1 MVRWLRLQW
10 NNCLYSYSLRDLRA
24 FIMVNSVFYGWWV
37 VLCRRDLYCESMPF
51 IRQDAAWWWYRN
63 CYIWLF
69 VTVVEMR
76 NKCKIWTKSGRMWNI
91 SALLM
96 LCFPANCC
104 ECLWSNSGR
113 WCGAVWSV
121 MWGATLH
128 RGRGGRPSVCRAGRA
143 GTRLQSARSW
153 HWPAGRALSPLLQ
166 CRVQCREAAMLL
178 TPLWWPAAAQDSSH
192 SNLPCCTTPHD
203 YWTLLHTQSMWSENY
218 KKIQLW
224 SSLNIFCA
232 VTVLFLSWGAWTLNM
247 LFLGHCLVSLSVARF
262 SKMAAD

>member
-1 MVRWLRLQW
+1 MFIQSRIWSW
-10 NNCLYSYSLRDLRA
+10 DA
-24 FIMVNSVFYGWWV
+24 FFHYGWLV

-128 RGRGGRPSVCRAGRA
+128 RGRGGRPSVCRGRA
-143 GTRLQSARSW
+143 GRDTTAICTELTLASW
-153 HWPAGRALSPLLQ
+153 PGPLSPPP
-166 CRVQCREAAMLL
+166 V
-178 TPLWWPAAAQDSSH
+178 
-192 SNLPCCTTPHD
+192 PCP
-203 YWTLLHTQSMWSENY
+203 
-218 KKIQLW
+218 
-224 SSLNIFCA
+224 
-232 VTVLFLSWGAWTLNM
+232 V
-247 LFLGHCLVSLSVARF
+247 
-262 SKMAAD
+262 

>member
-1 MVRWLRLQW
+1 MFIQSRIWSW
-10 NNCLYSYSLRDLRA
+10 DA
-24 FIMVNSVFYGWWV
+24 FFHYGWLV

-224 SSLNIFCA
+224 SSLNIFLCCDSA
-232 VTVLFLSWGAWTLNM
+232 LSIMGGLDPEYVVSW
-247 LFLGHCLVSLSVARF
+247 SLSCV
-262 SKMAAD
+262 SKCGTFFKDGSWLGWKKFHTTCFPL